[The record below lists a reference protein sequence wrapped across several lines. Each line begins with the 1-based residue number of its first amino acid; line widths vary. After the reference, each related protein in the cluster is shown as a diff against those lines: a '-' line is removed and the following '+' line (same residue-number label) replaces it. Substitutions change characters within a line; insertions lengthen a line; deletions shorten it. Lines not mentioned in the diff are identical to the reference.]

1 MTQKIDIV
9 KTNKKIVSINKPA
22 LSTKKKIV
30 SSKHIEHR
38 KTKEISKQADEPKS
52 LQLYSDKEKTMLME
66 MKPLI
71 ELTDKIPVLIKIIEE
86 YENRKPVEAE
96 VIELKLNTKELKGN
110 QKAINVKIYERIL
123 NKLDKLTEKYS
134 GIKKQDLISQFILE
148 GIEKYGK

>member
-38 KTKEISKQADEPKS
+38 KTKEISKQADKPKS
-52 LQLYSDKEKTMLME
+52 LQLYSDREKTMLME

-110 QKAINVKIYERIL
+110 QKAINVKVYERIL

>member
-9 KTNKKIVSINKPA
+9 KTKKKIVSINKPV

-30 SSKHIEHR
+30 SSKCIEHR
-38 KTKEISKQADEPKS
+38 KNKEISKQADEPKS

>member
-1 MTQKIDIV
+1 MTRKIDIV
-9 KTNKKIVSINKPA
+9 KTKKKIVSINKPV

-30 SSKHIEHR
+30 SSKCIEHR
-38 KTKEISKQADEPKS
+38 KNKEISKQADEPKS